1 MRIWNNQNSHTLLVG
16 VSLGHTGSVCKVE
29 HIVFYLNTTERLA
42 LSRLIWDFLSSEL
55 YENKFLL
62 I

>member
-16 VSLGHTGSVCKVE
+16 VSLGPTASVYKVE
-29 HIVFYLNTTERLA
+29 HIVFYLNTTERLS

-55 YENKFLL
+55 YENIFLL